1 MRENKFQTIF
11 NKWLIDTQFEHSF
24 AAELKVTKKHYI
36 AFSNIK
42 PHQLNA
48 LWQVKHRRFAYKISD
63 ISLGQKPF
71 DSFFLYRI
79 PAYVVILYYK
89 GAKRINTAY
98 MIDIDDFISEMKSS
112 KRKSLLEH
120 RALAIAYKMFNI

>member
-1 MRENKFQTIF
+1 MTESQFQTKF
-11 NKWLIDTQFEHSF
+11 NQWLMNIQFEHSF

-36 AFSNIK
+36 AFSAVK
-42 PHQLNA
+42 QHQLNA

-63 ISLGQKPF
+63 ISLGLKPF
-71 DSFFLYRI
+71 DSFFFYKT

-89 GAKRINTAY
+89 GPRKINTAY
-98 MIDIDDFISEMKSS
+98 IIDIDRFLDEMKTS

-120 RALAIAYKMFNI
+120 RAMAIAYKMFNI